1 MFLEPGAEWLARNPL
16 CFRPKSCTFGAWL
29 GPVEIVGEAQDAT
42 WRAITPVCSRT
53 CAGGQGEPLTVK
65 KSRAHGAKIGGT
77 RKVLVTPD
85 ASLSTPVAEAT
96 NHA

>member
-1 MFLEPGAEWLARNPL
+1 MSVRFLGVGVGGRGVLAEPWRS
-16 CFRPKSCTFGAWL
+16 F
-29 GPVEIVGEAQDAT
+29 VGEAQDAT

-53 CAGGQGEPLTVK
+53 CVGGQGEPLVVK